1 MHVREAQDPRYP
13 ANSAYQQFYNDT
25 FMNGTF
31 CSNSASTLY
40 YLFRQQPYTSALI
53 DLQSNH
59 FDAPDRM
66 FHSYDCLYK
75 IIFETSYKE
84 HIPQLLSSLKFEL
97 NTFNFDIGKRQNGRV
112 VGDLDFDANALI
124 YGSGPSNS
132 STTQEPENMYDQES
146 TPKVDLHLSITAEQ
160 LVESKENIVEEQ
172 NDDEEELVDQDII
185 KTTQQS
191 GKLP

>member
-1 MHVREAQDPRYP
+1 MREAQDARYP

-84 HIPQLLSSLKFEL
+84 HIP
-97 NTFNFDIGKRQNGRV
+97 
-112 VGDLDFDANALI
+112 
-124 YGSGPSNS
+124 
-132 STTQEPENMYDQES
+132 
-146 TPKVDLHLSITAEQ
+146 
-160 LVESKENIVEEQ
+160 
-172 NDDEEELVDQDII
+172 
-185 KTTQQS
+185 
-191 GKLP
+191 